1 MIETTEKEKKKR
13 VSMGEQWEFLVLYI
27 WSPRKR
33 KEKKR
38 LTVFIESLA
47 KSFQIEK
54 DTKPYF
60 KKPYGH
66 ENNKNQNHVGTS

>member
-1 MIETTEKEKKKR
+1 MIETTEKKKKG
-13 VSMGEQWEFLVLYI
+13 MGEQWEFLVLYI

-33 KEKKR
+33 KKKKTTTR

-60 KKPYGH
+60 KKPCGH
-66 ENNKNQNHVGTS
+66 ENKNENHVGTS

>member
-1 MIETTEKEKKKR
+1 MIETTEKEKKHVR
-13 VSMGEQWEFLVLYI
+13 AVRISSVIYLESQ
-27 WSPRKR
+27 
-33 KEKKR
+33 KKKKKK
-38 LTVFIESLA
+38 TVFIESLA

-66 ENNKNQNHVGTS
+66 ENNKNENHVGTS

>member
-1 MIETTEKEKKKR
+1 MIETTEKEKKHVR
-13 VSMGEQWEFLVLYI
+13 AVRISSVIYLESQ
-27 WSPRKR
+27 
-33 KEKKR
+33 KKKKKKK
-38 LTVFIESLA
+38 TVFIESLA

-66 ENNKNQNHVGTS
+66 ENNKNENHVGTS